1 MVTTGPGR
9 LVEKPA
15 REPDAIT
22 ESLTMMDCSA
32 DARGSR
38 AAWARHRVPLLI
50 ADNVGAIAD
59 SLCRM
64 DGVRFASPYV
74 LLLLLAAPVLAVF
87 VWRAGNAAPAVRI
100 GALGAAAGA
109 RRTWRIR
116 AQRLPAVLRLLA
128 VALLIVALARPQRG
142 EASARTQG
150 KGIDIVLAYD
160 TSASMTQPF
169 AGGKTRVQAA
179 QDVLSQFVAARTNDR
194 VGLVVFQGTTLTLS
208 PLTSDYGALAQDVKD
223 AARIR
228 LADGTAI
235 GVAIGESVNL
245 LRGSGAASRIVILLT
260 DGENNVATI
269 EPLAAAR
276 IAEKLGVRVY
286 TVGVVSRGTNPGFST
301 LNVDEQSLREIASVT
316 GGTYNRAEDP
326 NALGDIYAS
335 IDRLETS
342 RFEDQGFTR
351 YDEIAP
357 YVLAAAAAAVA
368 LEIALR
374 YGLLRRAA

>member
-1 MVTTGPGR
+1 
-9 LVEKPA
+9 
-15 REPDAIT
+15 
-22 ESLTMMDCSA
+22 
-32 DARGSR
+32 
-38 AAWARHRVPLLI
+38 
-50 ADNVGAIAD
+50 
-59 SLCRM
+59 M

-74 LLLLLAAPVLAVF
+74 LLLLFGVPPLALYA
-87 VWRAGNAAPAVRI
+87 WRARGVGGGVRMGSI
-100 GALGAAAGA
+100 AAAAEGPQ
-109 RRTWRIR
+109 TWRVH
-116 AQRLPAVLRLLA
+116 AQWLPAGLRLLA

-142 EASARTQG
+142 EASSRTLG

-160 TSASMTQPF
+160 TSSSMTQPF

-208 PLTSDYGALAQDVKD
+208 PLTSDYDALAQDVRD

-245 LRGSGAASRIVILLT
+245 LRGSGAASRIAILLT

-286 TVGVVSRGTNPGFST
+286 TVGVVSRGTTPGFST
-301 LNVDEQSLREIASVT
+301 LNVDEQSLREIASMT

-326 NALGDIYAS
+326 NALGEIYAS

-342 RFEDQGFTR
+342 KFEDQGFTR

-357 YVLAAAAAAVA
+357 YVLGAAAVVVA

-374 YGLLRRAA
+374 YRLLRRAA

>member
-1 MVTTGPGR
+1 
-9 LVEKPA
+9 
-15 REPDAIT
+15 
-22 ESLTMMDCSA
+22 
-32 DARGSR
+32 
-38 AAWARHRVPLLI
+38 
-50 ADNVGAIAD
+50 
-59 SLCRM
+59 M

-74 LLLLLAAPVLAVF
+74 LLLLLAVPVLGGYA
-87 VWRAGNAAPAVRI
+87 WRAGDAAPALRI
-100 GALGAAAGA
+100 GAVGAAAGTP
-109 RRTWRIR
+109 RTWRVR
-116 AQRLPAVLRLLA
+116 VWRLPVVLRLLA

-142 EASARTQG
+142 EASSRALG
-150 KGIDIVLAYD
+150 EGIDIVLAYD
-160 TSASMTQPF
+160 TSSSMTQSF

-179 QDVLSQFVAARTNDR
+179 EDVLSQFVAARNNDR
-194 VGLVVFQGTTLTLS
+194 VGLVVFQGAALTLS

-228 LADGTAI
+228 LTDGTAI

-276 IAEKLGVRVY
+276 IAERLGVRVY

-316 GGTYNRAEDP
+316 GGTYNRAEDA
-326 NALGDIYAS
+326 NALGGIYAS

-342 RFEDQGFTR
+342 KFEDQGFAR

-357 YVLAAAAAAVA
+357 YMLAAAAAAVA